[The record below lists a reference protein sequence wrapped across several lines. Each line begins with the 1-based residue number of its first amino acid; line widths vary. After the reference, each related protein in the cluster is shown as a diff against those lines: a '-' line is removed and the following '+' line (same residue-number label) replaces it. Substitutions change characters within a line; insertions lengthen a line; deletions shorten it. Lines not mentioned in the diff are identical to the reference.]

1 MSSEQ
6 KLNTLKE
13 QLRTVTD
20 IRMAAQ
26 VLGWDQSTYM
36 PPGGAEA
43 RGRQLATLSSLAHAK
58 FTDPEVGR
66 LLEALAPLEADLPY
80 DSDDASLLRVTRRDF
95 EKAIRVP
102 SKFLAKFSEHTA
114 KSYGLWAE
122 ARPEDNFAKVADVLE
137 TTLDYSREL
146 SQFFP
151 GFDHLADPLID
162 NADEGMTVA
171 ALQPLFTQLR
181 AELVPIVEAIN
192 AQSETDESALRG
204 HFPEAE
210 QLAFGLKLAEAFG
223 YDLSRG
229 RQDKTLH
236 PFAVNFSVN
245 DVRITTRVKE
255 DDISECLSSTLH
267 EAGHAM
273 YEQGISQSLEG
284 TPLASGTSS
293 GIHESQSRLWENQVG
308 RSRGFWEKTFP
319 DLQATFPELKN
330 VSLDAFYRAINKVSR
345 SLIRTDAD
353 EVTYNLHVIIRF
365 DLELALLEGK
375 LAVKDLPEAWRERYK
390 SDLGTASED
399 DTNGVLQDVHWFAG
413 TVGGAFQGYTL
424 GNILSAQFFEAA
436 LDTHPGITEEIGRR
450 QFGTL
455 HGWLKDNIYTH
466 GRKFT
471 APEIIERATGQAMTI
486 EPYVSYLKAK
496 YGELYELNS

>member
-1 MSSEQ
+1 MSHEQ
-6 KLNTLKE
+6 KLSTLKGR
-13 QLRTVTD
+13 LRTVSD
-20 IRMAAQ
+20 LRMAAH
-26 VLGWDQSTYM
+26 VLVWDQSTYL

-43 RGRQLATLSSLAHAK
+43 RGRQLATLDSLAHEK

-66 LLEALAPLEADLPY
+66 LLDELTPLEAELPY

-95 EKAIRVP
+95 EKATKVP

-114 KSYGLWAE
+114 KAYGLWAE
-122 ARPEDNFAKVADVLE
+122 ARPEDNFAKVADTLE
-137 TTLDYSREL
+137 TTLEYSREL

-151 GFDHLADPLID
+151 DFEHIADALID
-162 NADEGMTVA
+162 GADEGMTVA
-171 ALQPLFTQLR
+171 ALQPLFADLR
-181 AELVPIVEAIN
+181 TELVPIVEAIS
-192 AQSETDESALRG
+192 AQDESNASTLEG

-223 YDLSRG
+223 YDLRRG

-293 GIHESQSRLWENQVG
+293 GVHESQSRLWENQVG
-308 RSRGFWEKTFP
+308 RSRGFWEHTFP
-319 DLQATFPELKN
+319 DLQATFPGLQD

-375 LAVKDLPEAWRERYK
+375 LAVKDLPDAWRERYR
-390 SDLGTASED
+390 SDLGVTSEG

-413 TVGGAFQGYTL
+413 AVGGAFQGYTL
-424 GNILSAQFFEAA
+424 GNVLSAQFFESA
-436 LDTHPGITEEIGRR
+436 LDDHPTIPGEIRSG

-455 HGWLKDNIYTH
+455 HTWLKDNIYTH

-471 APEIIERATGQAMTI
+471 APEIIQKATGQAMTI
-486 EPYVSYLKAK
+486 KPYVNYLKTK
-496 YGELYELNS
+496 YGELYNLAL